1 MSCPDVLSY
10 SAVPT
15 PGLPTW
21 CPPAQGHACLPPP
34 MLCFLPA
41 QPWAQLRK
49 AKAHSVCVWG
59 GGGWFPQPD
68 CISLPPPQESQP
80 TSHPLNPAAAI
91 GGDGCTEGAEAPWV
105 SQGLGKQVGSWL
117 RSCRTKHP
125 PPDPVIHSR
134 ISAQTAQSGPTGQN
148 PSLDPFLCLLAAT
161 NSPSRDESLGEMEP
175 AHVISSTQQTA
186 GL

>member
-59 GGGWFPQPD
+59 GGVGSR
-68 CISLPPPQESQP
+68 SL
-80 TSHPLNPAAAI
+80 TASHCPHPRNHSPHLTRWTLQLQSVEMVAQRELRLH
-91 GGDGCTEGAEAPWV
+91 G
-105 SQGLGKQVGSWL
+105 SHKGLGKRVGSWL